1 MGARKSPSIGWGLV
15 LAAVALP
22 PPEMPG
28 AEPAAG
34 PKPPE
39 HWAFQ
44 PPSRP
49 AVPGSRAAPRARNP
63 VDAFL
68 LARLEGKGLSYSPDA
83 DRVTLLR
90 RAYLDL
96 WGLPPTPEA
105 VDAFLADGRAD
116 RFERLVDQLLASPH
130 FGERW
135 GRHWLDVVGYADTV
149 GFDIDAA
156 LIIQSEGKWRY
167 RDYVIAALNQDMP
180 FDRFVREQ
188 VAGDEMVDWRRARTF
203 TREIRDKLVATGFL
217 RNARD
222 ESHEPESN
230 IPLIY
235 YGVLHNTLDIVGN
248 SLLGL
253 TLNCARCHDH
263 KFDPISQK
271 EYYQLMAFL
280 TPAYNPKDWRPVYPW
295 KAGVKDRTLPD
306 ISPAERAEI
315 ERHNREIDRQSAEC
329 ERRLAELRRPHEA
342 RLREAKYAALP
353 EPIRADTRKAIRTPP
368 GRRDAVQKYL
378 AGKFEKSLKV
388 SAAEVAAALSIEE
401 RAAAASLEK
410 RLAALSGRRRSWGKI
425 QALFDVGPPPPT
437 HLLRRGDH
445 NSPRA
450 EVQPGFIKILTDGD
464 RPVAIPA
471 LAPPGSSGRR
481 LALAHWLTQPKSRPA
496 GLLARVLVNRLW
508 QHLFGEG
515 LVPTP
520 ENFGLSG
527 APPTHPELLEW
538 LASEFAE
545 RGWRVKPM
553 IRLMMTSAAYRQA
566 SRVAKNPRAEAADPG
581 NTLLWKMRLR
591 RLEAEAIRDGMLSA
605 SGQLNPAAGGAPVP
619 IKSRPDG
626 MVVIDAKAL
635 PTPDARNRR
644 SIYLVSRRAYNL
656 SLLSVFDQPL
666 VAVNCARRDRS
677 ALPLQSLTMMNDAF
691 VVEQAGHLARR
702 VMRAAAGA
710 KDRYVRSA
718 FRYVLARTPSAAEE
732 EVCARLL
739 RDQASLFAAARV
751 SAAEAE
757 ERALAQ
763 LCHVLFNTSEFLY
776 AE

>member
-1 MGARKSPSIGWGLV
+1 MGARASASLGCGLL
-15 LAAVALP
+15 LAVVALP
-22 PPEMPG
+22 PLEAPG
-28 AEPAAG
+28 AGPAAG
-34 PKPPE
+34 PKTPE

-44 PPSRP
+44 RPGRP
-49 AVPGSRAAPRARNP
+49 AVPASRGAAPARNP

-68 LARLEGKGLSYSPDA
+68 LARLEAKGLTYASEA

-105 VDAFLADGRAD
+105 VDAFLADGRPD
-116 RFERLVDQLLASPH
+116 RFERLVDRLLASPH

-135 GRHWLDVVGYADTV
+135 ARHWLDVVGYADTV
-149 GFDIDAA
+149 GFDIDAT

-167 RDYVIAALNQDMP
+167 RDYVIAALNKDMP
-180 FDRFVREQ
+180 FDQFVREQ
-188 VAGDEMVDWRRARTF
+188 IAGDEMVDWRRARTF

-235 YGVLHNTLDIVGN
+235 YGVLHNTLDILGN

-306 ISPAERAEI
+306 VSPAEQAEI
-315 ERHNREIDRQSAEC
+315 ERHNREIDRQSEAC
-329 ERRLAELRRPHEA
+329 KRRLAKLRRPHEA
-342 RLREAKYAALP
+342 RLQEAKFAGLP
-353 EPIRADTRKAIRTPP
+353 EPIRADTREALRTSPGKRNAI
-368 GRRDAVQKYL
+368 QKYL
-378 AGKFEKSLKV
+378 AGKLEKSLAV
-388 SAAEVAAALSIEE
+388 SAAEVAAAMSSEE
-401 RAAAASLEK
+401 RAAAALLEK
-410 RLAALSGRRRSWGKI
+410 QLAGLSARRRSWGKI
-425 QALFDVGPPPPT
+425 QALFDVGPPPAT

-450 EVQPGFIKILTDGD
+450 EVQPGFIKVLTDGD

-471 LAPPGSSGRR
+471 QAPPGSSGRR
-481 LALAHWLTQPKSRPA
+481 LALAQWLTQPKSRAA
-496 GLLARVLVNRLW
+496 GLLARVMVNRLW

-527 APPTHPELLEW
+527 TPPTHPELLEW

-545 RGWRVKPM
+545 RGWRIKPM
-553 IRLMMTSAAYRQA
+553 IKLMMTSAAYRQA
-566 SRVAKNPRAEAADPG
+566 SRVAKNPRAEKADPA
-581 NTLLWKMRLR
+581 NALLWKMRLR

-605 SGQLNPAAGGAPVP
+605 SGQLNTAAGGAPVP
-619 IKSRPDG
+619 IKSQFDG
-626 MVVIDAKAL
+626 MVVINAKEL
-635 PTPDARNRR
+635 PTPEARNRR

-656 SLLSVFDQPL
+656 SLLSVFDRPL
-666 VAVNCARRDRS
+666 VAVNCARRDAS

-691 VVEQAGHLARR
+691 VTEQAGHLARR
-702 VMRAAAGA
+702 VLRAAAGA
-710 KDRYVRSA
+710 KDRHVRLA
-718 FRYVLARTPSAAEE
+718 FRHVLARTPSAVEE

-739 RDQASLFAAARV
+739 RDQASLFAAAKM
-751 SAAEAE
+751 SDADAE